1 MGRAAPRRAAPLREP
16 GPGPRRRRRCRARDR
31 LIHFGAISTDVL
43 GCSAHCSLM
52 QSLKMN
58 IQEQGFPLDLASF
71 TEDAPRPPV
80 PGEEGELVSTDPRP
94 VSHSFCSGK
103 GVGIKGETSTAT
115 PRRSDLDL
123 GYEPEGSA
131 SPTPPYLKWAE
142 SLHSLLDDQDGI
154 NLFRTFLKQEDCA
167 DLLDFWFACTGFR
180 KLEPCDSNE
189 EKRLKLAKAIYR
201 KYILDNNGIV
211 SRQTKPATKSFI
223 KDCIMKQLIDPAMFD
238 QAQTEI
244 QSTMEENTYPS
255 FLKSD
260 IYLEYTRTGSESPKL
275 CSDQSSGSGT
285 GKGISGYLPT
295 LNEDEEWK
303 CDQDID
309 EDDGRDPAPAGRVTQ
324 KLLQETAAPRA
335 SSSRRYSEGR
345 EFRYGSWREPV
356 HPYYV
361 NSGYALAPATSTN
374 DSEQQSLSSDADSLS
389 LTDSSV
395 DGIPPYRI
403 RKQHRREMQESVQ
416 VNGRVPLPHIPRTYR
431 IPKEIRVE
439 PQKFAAE
446 LIHRLEA
453 VQRTREAEEKLEER
467 LKRVRMEE
475 EGEDGDVSSAPPG
488 ASHKLPLAPA
498 WHSFPPRYTDVGC
511 TGLRDAHE
519 ENPESI
525 LDEHVQRVMRTPG
538 CQSPGPGHRSPDS
551 GHMPKMSGVLGGT
564 TLGHSKHVPKLGAKL
579 EAAGLHLHRHSH
591 HHSHHGVARPKE
603 QAEAEAI
610 RRVQS
615 SFAWGPELHSH
626 TAKTRSHLES
636 AGTTPSANDSLAYS
650 GKAGTTSKRNA
661 KKTESGKSAST
672 EVSGPSEDA
681 EKNQKIM
688 QWIIEGEKEI
698 SRHRKA
704 GHGSSGAKKQQ
715 IHESSR
721 PLSIERPGAVHPWV
735 SAQLRN
741 SVQPSHL
748 FIQDPTMPPNP
759 APNPL
764 TQLEEARRRLEE
776 EEKRASKLPSKQ
788 RYVQEVIQ
796 RGRSCVRPVCTPVL
810 SVVPAVSD
818 TELSETE
825 TKPQKKAG
833 GGSAQLCDSIVVA
846 YYFCGEP
853 IPYRTLVR
861 GRAVTLGQFKELL
874 TKKGNYRYY
883 FKKVSDEFDCGV
895 VFEEVREDEAILP
908 VFEEKIIGKVE
919 KVD

>member
-1 MGRAAPRRAAPLREP
+1 
-16 GPGPRRRRRCRARDR
+16 
-31 LIHFGAISTDVL
+31 
-43 GCSAHCSLM
+43 M

-58 IQEQGFPLDLASF
+58 IQEQGFPLDLGASF

-167 DLLDFWFACTGFR
+167 DLLDFWFACSGFR
-180 KLEPCDSNE
+180 KLEPCDLNE

-285 GKGISGYLPT
+285 GKGIPGYLPT

-309 EDDGRDPAPAGRVTQ
+309 EDHGREPAPPGRLTQ
-324 KLLQETAAPRA
+324 KLLLETAAPRA

-356 HPYYV
+356 NPYYV

-488 ASHKLPLAPA
+488 ASHKLPLTSA
-498 WHSFPPRYTDVGC
+498 WHNFPPRYADVGC

-551 GHMPKMSGVLGGT
+551 VHMPKMSGVLVGA
-564 TLGHSKHVPKLGAKL
+564 TLGHSKHVPKLGPKL

-603 QAEAEAI
+603 QAEAEAA

-636 AGTTPSANDSLAYS
+636 VGTTPNANDSLAYS

-661 KKTESGKSAST
+661 KKAESGKSASA
-672 EVSGPSEDA
+672 EVPGPSEDA

-796 RGRSCVRPVCTPVL
+796 RGRSCVRPACTPVL

-825 TKPQKKAG
+825 TKSQRKAG
-833 GGSAQLCDSIVVA
+833 GGNSQLCDSIVVA

-861 GRAVTLGQFKELL
+861 GRTVTLGQFKELL

>member
-1 MGRAAPRRAAPLREP
+1 
-16 GPGPRRRRRCRARDR
+16 
-31 LIHFGAISTDVL
+31 
-43 GCSAHCSLM
+43 
-52 QSLKMN
+52 MN
-58 IQEQGFPLDLASF
+58 VQEQGFPLDLGASF

-80 PGEEGELVSTDPRP
+80 PGEEGELVSTDCRP
-94 VSHSFCSGK
+94 ISHSLCLGK
-103 GVGIKGETSTAT
+103 GAGNRPETSTAT

-154 NLFRTFLKQEDCA
+154 NLFRTFLKQEGCA
-167 DLLDFWFACTGFR
+167 DLLDFWFACSGFR
-180 KLEPCDSNE
+180 KLEPCVSNE

-201 KYILDNNGIV
+201 KYILDNSGIV

-223 KDCIMKQLIDPAMFD
+223 KDCVMKQQIDPAMFD

-244 QSTMEENTYPS
+244 QCTMEENTYPS

-275 CSDQSSGSGT
+275 CSDQSSGSGA
-285 GKGISGYLPT
+285 GKGVPGYLPT

-303 CDQDID
+303 CDQELD
-309 EDDGRDPAPAGRVTQ
+309 EDEGRDPPPPGRFPQ
-324 KLLQETAAPRA
+324 KLLLETAAPRTT
-335 SSSRRYSEGR
+335 SSRRYSEGR
-345 EFRYGSWREPV
+345 ELRYGSWREPV
-356 HPYYV
+356 NPYYV
-361 NSGYALAPATSTN
+361 NSGYALAPATSAN

-389 LTDSSV
+389 LTDSSL
-395 DGIPPYRI
+395 DGIPPYRT

-416 VNGRVPLPHIPRTYR
+416 ANGRVPLPHIPRTHR
-431 IPKEIRVE
+431 MPKEIRVE
-439 PQKFAAE
+439 PHKFAAE

-475 EGEDGDVSSAPPG
+475 EGEDGDGPPG
-488 ASHKLPLAPA
+488 LAGPAHKLPSAPA
-498 WHSFPPRYTDVGC
+498 WHHFPSRYMEASCG
-511 TGLRDAHE
+511 GLRDTHE
-519 ENPESI
+519 EDPESI
-525 LDEHVQRVMRTPG
+525 LDEHVQRVLRTPG
-538 CQSPGPGHRSPDS
+538 CQSPGPGRHSPDS
-551 GHMPKMSGVLGGT
+551 LHVPKVPGVLGGAVP
-564 TLGHSKHVPKLGAKL
+564 GHSKHLPKSGAKH
-579 EAAGLHLHRHSH
+579 GH
-591 HHSHHGVARPKE
+591 HHSHHSATRPKE
-603 QAEAEAI
+603 QAEGEVA
-610 RRVQS
+610 RRAQGN
-615 SFAWGPELHSH
+615 FPWGPDLHSAH
-626 TAKTRSHLES
+626 SAKPRSHAES
-636 AGTTPSANDSLAYS
+636 LGMAPGAGDSLAHS
-650 GKAGTTSKRNA
+650 GKAGLTSKRSGRKA
-661 KKTESGKSAST
+661 ESGRSGCAEGPGPAE
-672 EVSGPSEDA
+672 EVER
-681 EKNQKIM
+681 NQKIL
-688 QWIIEGEKEI
+688 QWIIDGEKEI

-715 IHESSR
+715 AHESSR

-788 RYVQEVIQ
+788 RTKSQ
-796 RGRSCVRPVCTPVL
+796 RKGS
-810 SVVPAVSD
+810 
-818 TELSETE
+818 
-825 TKPQKKAG
+825 G
-833 GGSAQLCDSIVVA
+833 GGQPCDSIVVA

-874 TKKGNYRYY
+874 TKKGSYRYY

-895 VFEEVREDEAILP
+895 VFEEVREDEAVLP
-908 VFEEKIIGKVE
+908 VFEEKIIGKVD
-919 KVD
+919 KLD

>member
-167 DLLDFWFACTGFR
+167 DLLDFWFVCTGFR

-345 EFRYGSWREPV
+345 EFR
-356 HPYYV
+356 
-361 NSGYALAPATSTN
+361 
-374 DSEQQSLSSDADSLS
+374 
-389 LTDSSV
+389 

-636 AGTTPSANDSLAYS
+636 VGTTPNANDSLAYS
-650 GKAGTTSKRNA
+650 GKAGITSKRNA

-672 EVSGPSEDA
+672 EVPGPSEDA

-704 GHGSSGAKKQQ
+704 GHGSGAKKQQ

-825 TKPQKKAG
+825 TKPQKKTG